1 MEQLVQAISMEGG
14 YFRYIFQPSHGLSEE
29 KFKLA
34 LVGLDI
40 LGKDDNFETRT
51 DLQICP
57 LSPFLSSLGHPRRHI
72 PKYYMYRG
80 YLEELIRLV
89 CPGLELIF
97 MHFHQ
102 SFWSGCTGWYFLSRE
117 TKSLYHLLNIFT
129 RNIHAASRT
138 RTCDLEAAMDSKPT
152 LYRRDHYDFSENLGA
167 ASTDQVE
174 KISPRH

>member
-1 MEQLVQAISMEGG
+1 MEGG
-14 YFRYIFQPSHGLSEE
+14 YFRYIFQPFHGLSEG

-57 LSPFLSSLGHPRRHI
+57 LAPFLSSLGHPRRHI

-117 TKSLYHLLNIFT
+117 TKSLHHLLNIFT

-138 RTCDLEAAMDSKPT
+138 RTCDLEAAMDSKPNALSIAQPRSARSLRLFRKPWCCQHGPSWKDFTKT
-152 LYRRDHYDFSENLGA
+152 LR
-167 ASTDQVE
+167 
-174 KISPRH
+174 K